1 MPLHDWII
9 PDWQAPPHV
18 RAICTTRDGGSSKGY
33 YRSMNLADHVQ
44 DDVQSVSRNRALLQ
58 KKLDLIRP
66 PHWLQQVHS
75 TKIIDLDQPQL
86 DREADGST
94 TRRSGTA
101 CVVMT
106 ADCLPVLLTDTE
118 GKRIMAIHA
127 GWRGLADG
135 ILEKGVQQFSANMEI
150 LAWLGPAIGP
160 DMFEVGGE
168 VIEQLSTDIPGNT
181 DWYRSLPE
189 SNKYLVDLYKLASYR
204 LQLAGV
210 TEVAGGGYCTFSDEK
225 RFYSYRRQGDCGRMA
240 TLIWLDHQ
248 AGDEQTSPS

>member
-1 MPLHDWII
+1 MPLHDWIT

-18 RAICTTRDGGSSKGY
+18 RAISTTREGGSSQGH
-33 YRSMNLADHVQ
+33 YRSMNPASHVK
-44 DDVQSVSRNRALLQ
+44 DDVQSVNRNRALLQ
-58 KKLDLIRP
+58 QKLGLIRP

-75 TKIIDLDQPQL
+75 SKIIDLDQLQH
-86 DREADGST
+86 DCIADGST

-106 ADCLPVLLTDTE
+106 ADCLPVLLTDSE

-127 GWRGLADG
+127 GWRGLANG
-135 ILEKGVQQFSANMEI
+135 ILESGVQQFSDNMDI

-160 DMFEVGGE
+160 DRFEVGEE
-168 VIEQLSTDIPGNT
+168 VIEQLSTDFSGKA
-181 DWYRSLPE
+181 DWYRNLPG
-189 SNKYLVDLYKLASYR
+189 SNKYLADLYKLASYR
-204 LQLAGV
+204 LQQAGV
-210 TEVAGGGYCTFSDEK
+210 TDVTGGGYCTFSDEN

-248 AGDEQTSPS
+248 AGGEQT